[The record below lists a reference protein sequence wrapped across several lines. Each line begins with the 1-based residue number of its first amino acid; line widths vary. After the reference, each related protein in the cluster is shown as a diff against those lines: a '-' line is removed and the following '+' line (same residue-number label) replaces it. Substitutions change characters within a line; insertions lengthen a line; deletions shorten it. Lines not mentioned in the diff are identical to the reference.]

1 MVLKAISC
9 LLERIKQTIKS
20 IKGIYIYVYI
30 CILYIVYIYILYSLY
45 CIYMDIEKNIMQK
58 GLINIILC

>member
-30 CILYIVYIYILYSLY
+30 CILYIVYIYIY
-45 CIYMDIEKNIMQK
+45 CIVYIVYTW
-58 GLINIILC
+58 ILKKISCRKDWSI